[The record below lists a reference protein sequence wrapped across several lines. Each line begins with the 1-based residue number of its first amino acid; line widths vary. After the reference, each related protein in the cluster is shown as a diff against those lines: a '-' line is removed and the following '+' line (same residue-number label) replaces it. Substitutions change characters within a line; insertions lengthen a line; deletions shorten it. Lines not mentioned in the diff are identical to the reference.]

1 MNDATHRDAFVRLRV
16 APSRARGA
24 MTSSSGAAAAPSSPA
39 EVVSCAF
46 NQDASCLAIAT
57 TRGFKI
63 YRVDAG
69 TCAHEDE
76 SLGSV
81 RLCAMLF
88 STSLVAVCGT
98 GSTPSL
104 SPRVCKLLNTST
116 RRCIADL
123 AHASTILA
131 VRMDRHALVVVEATR
146 ATVYSMQSLNVQRV
160 IDTIA
165 NPRGIVALSAC
176 ERSSTLALPSLGS
189 GGGGTGGEGAAS
201 RRGGVVVHD
210 CVNHLRRVLLALVP
224 VRPRRRGERRSLWT
238 LLPGVS
244 LRSRSLAFNPDA
256 HTSAPFNSTPDAFEL
271 HPDIIARADGP
282 STLVSLSEVD
292 AHRGDVAALALNE
305 RGTLLASASTR
316 GTIVRVFALPS
327 CDAVCSF
334 RRGALGTVI
343 RTLRFASATGGGV
356 GGGEREE
363 EEEEETLDD
372 GALLAASSETGT
384 VHVFRVDTS
393 TSSDGDRERDGGD
406 GGDDAADASASSTP
420 TSANG
425 GAAEIAGASRR
436 VDAVAAGARK
446 VASGLGGLAMKLA
459 KGAVKAGAAVASSAP
474 VVGRE
479 LERKRDVASAK
490 PPPSRAADGGNRLL
504 AGECALLVDRD
515 QGRARV
521 VTINGDG
528 LMCEYGL
535 DLGGR
540 GRGRGRAGAKK
551 SGRGG
556 GGGGGGGAAG
566 KCELERECSLA
577 ALRASDGGVGGD
589 ARWLDREERDVA
601 ADVSASMAASV
612 FDRA

>member
-1 MNDATHRDAFVRLRV
+1 M
-16 APSRARGA
+16 
-24 MTSSSGAAAAPSSPA
+24 
-39 EVVSCAF
+39 
-46 NQDASCLAIAT
+46 
-57 TRGFKI
+57 
-63 YRVDAG
+63 
-69 TCAHEDE
+69 
-76 SLGSV
+76 
-81 RLCAMLF
+81 
-88 STSLVAVCGT
+88 
-98 GSTPSL
+98 
-104 SPRVCKLLNTST
+104 
-116 RRCIADL
+116 
-123 AHASTILA
+123 
-131 VRMDRHALVVVEATR
+131 
-146 ATVYSMQSLNVQRV
+146 
-160 IDTIA
+160 
-165 NPRGIVALSAC
+165 
-176 ERSSTLALPSLGS
+176 
-189 GGGGTGGEGAAS
+189 
-201 RRGGVVVHD
+201 
-210 CVNHLRRVLLALVP
+210 
-224 VRPRRRGERRSLWT
+224 
-238 LLPGVS
+238 
-244 LRSRSLAFNPDA
+244 
-256 HTSAPFNSTPDAFEL
+256 
-271 HPDIIARADGP
+271 
-282 STLVSLSEVD
+282 
-292 AHRGDVAALALNE
+292 
-305 RGTLLASASTR
+305 
-316 GTIVRVFALPS
+316 
-327 CDAVCSF
+327 
-334 RRGALGTVI
+334 
-343 RTLRFASATGGGV
+343 
-356 GGGEREE
+356 
-363 EEEEETLDD
+363 
-372 GALLAASSETGT
+372 
-384 VHVFRVDTS
+384 HVFRVDTS

-425 GAAEIAGASRR
+425 GAAEIAGVSRR